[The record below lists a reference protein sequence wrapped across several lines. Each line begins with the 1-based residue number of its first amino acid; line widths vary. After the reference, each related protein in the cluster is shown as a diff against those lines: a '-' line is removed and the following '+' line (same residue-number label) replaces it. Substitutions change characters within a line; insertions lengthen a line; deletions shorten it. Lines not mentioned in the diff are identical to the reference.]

1 MLSLAK
7 TVKSKLAPL
16 KIKNNINIGGVISSI
31 LLNVR
36 IESFLKLIKIAPVT
50 MHIKRLDKSKFPM
63 KSCLKR
69 IDKPKFKNKAKI
81 HSPILLA
88 RDLNKLNN
96 NEIKNP
102 KTAPIAKDKTISITG
117 LASISYR
124 FITPFPVS
132 IVLAILNKTENKI
145 KATASSRATTGSKVS
160 VTGPLA
166 LYCLITNNVAAGA
179 VAQLIAARVRIRG
192 HDI

>member
-1 MLSLAK
+1 MLFGKEIYILNELEK
-7 TVKSKLAPL
+7 NGKKVDDDEETTDYTVDNEDDNTDDDTDDIIEDNENIEITTENIKQYDIVEEL
-16 KIKNNINIGGVISSI
+16 KN
-31 LLNVR
+31 R
-36 IESFLKLIKIAPVT
+36 KITTIV
-50 MHIKRLDKSKFPM
+50 LDEAHK
-63 KSCLKR
+63 
-69 IDKPKFKNKAKI
+69 
-81 HSPILLA
+81 
-88 RDLNKLNN
+88 
-96 NEIKNP
+96 IKNP

-166 LYCLITNNVAAGA
+166 LYCLITSNVAAGA